1 MKTITINGVDLEL
14 DLMDADEMERFER
27 LNQECMDKVRNP
39 KSYEGKPASAGIKWQ
54 CQCIKDFFDSF
65 FGAGTATRLFGTSNH
80 LGKHFEA
87 YAEVAAAS
95 RSLRG
100 ELDEIGKKYN
110 IDRLSDR
117 AGNRAQRRFQ
127 SNHSHKQRKK

>member
-1 MKTITINGVDLEL
+1 
-14 DLMDADEMERFER
+14 MDADEMERFER
-27 LNQECMDKVRNP
+27 LNQECMDKVQNP
-39 KSYEGKPASAGIKWQ
+39 KSYEGKTASAGIKWQ

-117 AGNRAQRRFQ
+117 AGNRSQKRFQ
-127 SNHSHKQRKK
+127 NNHSHNRRRK